1 MVHPTRSAAS
11 RRLASFVSNLGLAI
25 AVGPAA
31 AQAPPAQRVHFESV
45 KNSATLE
52 GTFSDRAQGD
62 RDYIVKAAAN
72 HVMVVALTTSSPS
85 IHFNVLAS
93 SDETLLAS
101 TSETSEPRWEGVLP
115 ADGDYTV
122 RVYWAG
128 TPPQKGSKSTYRIQ
142 ITMPPVDPDSVAAA
156 VRAAKGAG
164 GNGSALA
171 GTTWR
176 LVAVQRRADGRQTP
190 GDRAYTIA
198 FGAAGKV
205 DVRADC
211 NRGRGTVTTGKGGS
225 LTFGA
230 LSMTRAACE
239 PGSLHDLFVGDLPLV
254 RSYTIKGRTLVLNL
268 IDDSGTYE
276 FQRVGP

>member
-1 MVHPTRSAAS
+1 MNSPPHSTAG
-11 RRLASFVSNLGLAI
+11 RRLASFVSNLGI
-25 AVGPAA
+25 AVSVGTAA
-31 AQAPPAQRVHFESV
+31 AQAPPAQRVHFESG
-45 KNSATLE
+45 KYSATLQ

-72 HVMVVALTTSSPS
+72 HVMVVALRTSSPS
-85 IHFNVLAS
+85 IHFNVFAPGDDMPLAN
-93 SDETLLAS
+93 
-101 TSETSEPRWEGVLP
+101 TSETNESRWEGVLP

-128 TPPQKGSKSTYRIQ
+128 DVPPKGSKPTYQIQ
-142 ITMPPVDPDSVAAA
+142 IAMPPVDPDSVAAA
-156 VRAAKGAG
+156 TRAANAAG
-164 GNGSALA
+164 GKGSTLV

-176 LVAVQRRADGRQTP
+176 LVAMQRKADGQQTP
-190 GDRAYTIA
+190 GDRMYTIT
-198 FGAAGKV
+198 FGASGKV

-211 NRGRGTVTTGKGGS
+211 NRGHGTVTTGKGGA
-225 LTFGA
+225 LKFGP

-239 PGSLHDLFVGDLPLV
+239 PGSLHDLFVGDMPLV

-268 IDDSGTYE
+268 VDDSGTYE